1 MLRRG
6 KHLIAKIP
14 KQVRVDIIIMESN
27 MSIKKKLFI
36 LILTATVSSSFFAQI
51 KQQADTKIEAIS
63 SINWITKEFVTNIS
77 LDTIKADIQ
86 MPSGKKVASTYIK
99 SKMLPLI
106 QPPLLSLFENSEN
119 DLSESV
125 INEDLTLDQVY
136 SFIMGGHKTPDIFSK
151 DLKYLNT
158 TNTTNIN
165 DIGKLLVR
173 HNYAYNPQKPIE
185 SVPSR
190 VFTGIIIDA
199 RGAFPVHGE
208 YVKSEVYA
216 CFFPQIWDDQMNSI
230 YEKNIVNPKTVTER
244 GLVSYHYSDE
254 ISNYEDRVGSD
265 PLYIKATQVYGRN
278 RTDPIIK
285 RKDALKI
292 LTVPENIKLLQEG
305 KVVILLDKD
314 NLIYDISVPEKT
326 PSYYV
331 KYNTVKQYIYQ
342 NKIPGVTV
350 ADTSLGFMFDVNLR
364 FYPDSPE
371 LLPDEKGRIE
381 LIATKLKEILEDE
394 GYSILIE
401 GHTADVGKPVGQLN
415 LSIERTRTVMSAL
428 IAEGI
433 DEKIFTYKGFGGTMP
448 VADNATEA
456 GRAQNRRVRIIARPR
471 ATYIQRDWN

>member
-1 MLRRG
+1 MFKKQLAAG
-6 KHLIAKIP
+6 ALVALFTIIP
-14 KQVRVDIIIMESN
+14 
-27 MSIKKKLFI
+27 L
-36 LILTATVSSSFFAQI
+36 FAQTS
-51 KQQADTKIEAIS
+51 QQYDTKIEAVS

-77 LDTIKADIQ
+77 LDANKANIQ
-86 MPSGKKVASTYIK
+86 MPSGKKVASAYIK
-99 SKMLPLI
+99 SQMLPLI

-119 DLSESV
+119 DLSEAV
-125 INEDLTLDQVY
+125 INDDLTLDQVY
-136 SFIMGGHKTPDIFSK
+136 NFIMSGHKTPDVFSK

-158 TNTTNIN
+158 TNTTNVN

-173 HNYAYNPQKPIE
+173 HNYAYNPQKPIDY
-185 SVPSR
+185 VPSR

-199 RGAFPVHGE
+199 RGAYPVHGE

-230 YEKNIVNPKTVTER
+230 FEKNIVDPSVVTSR
-244 GLVSYHYSDE
+244 GVVSYHYSDDTTL
-254 ISNYEDRVGSD
+254 YEDRVGSD
-265 PLYIKATQVYGRN
+265 PLYIKASQVYGRN

-285 RKDALKI
+285 RRDALKI

-305 KVVILLDKD
+305 RVVILLDKE

-331 KYNTVKQYIYQ
+331 KYNTIKQYIFS
-342 NKIPGVTV
+342 NPIPDVTIS
-350 ADTSLGFMFDVNLR
+350 DTAIGLMFDVNLR

-371 LLPDEKGRIE
+371 LLPEEKGRIE
-381 LIATKLKEILEDE
+381 LIAEKLKEILKDE

-428 IAEGI
+428 VNEGL
-433 DEKIFTYKGFGGTMP
+433 DEKLFTYKGFGGTMP
-448 VADNATEA
+448 IADNDTEE

>member
-1 MLRRG
+1 
-6 KHLIAKIP
+6 
-14 KQVRVDIIIMESN
+14 
-27 MSIKKKLFI
+27 MSIKSKFCLLFLVI
-36 LILTATVSSSFFAQI
+36 SLSAVFAESA
-51 KQQADTKIEAIS
+51 QQYDTKIEAIS

-77 LDTIKADIQ
+77 LDAKKADIQ
-86 MPSGKKVASTYIK
+86 MPSGKKVASAYIK
-99 SKMLPLI
+99 SQMLPLI

-119 DLSESV
+119 DLSEAV
-125 INEDLTLDQVY
+125 INEDLSLDQVY
-136 SFIMGGHKTPDIFSK
+136 NFIMGGHKTPDVFSK
-151 DLKYLNT
+151 DLNYLKT
-158 TNTTNIN
+158 TNTTNVN

-173 HNYAYNPQKPIE
+173 HNYAYNPQKPIDY
-185 SVPSR
+185 VPSR

-199 RGAFPVHGE
+199 RGAYPVHGE

-216 CFFPQIWDDQMNSI
+216 CFFPEIWDDQMNSI
-230 YEKNIVNPKTVTER
+230 YEKNIVNPVTVTTK
-244 GLVSYHYSDE
+244 GLVGYHYSDD
-254 ISNYEDRVGSD
+254 ISNYEDRVGAD
-265 PLYIKATQVYGRN
+265 PLYIKASEVYGRN

-285 RKDALKI
+285 RRDALKI

-305 KVVILLDKD
+305 RVVILLDKD

-326 PSYYV
+326 PAYYV
-331 KYNTVKQYIYQ
+331 KYNAVKQYIYE

-350 ADTSLGFMFDVNLR
+350 SDSAIGLMFDVNLR

-371 LLPDEKGRIE
+371 LLPEEKGRIE
-381 LIATKLKEILEDE
+381 LIAEKLKEILQDE

-428 IAEGI
+428 VDEGL

-448 VADNATEA
+448 VADNSTEE

>member
-1 MLRRG
+1 
-6 KHLIAKIP
+6 
-14 KQVRVDIIIMESN
+14 
-27 MSIKKKLFI
+27 MSIKKKLCSLVLSAT
-36 LILTATVSSSFFAQI
+36 LISALFAQTT
-51 KQQADTKIEAIS
+51 QQYDTKIEAVS

-77 LDTIKADIQ
+77 LDAKKADIQ
-86 MPSGKKVASTYIK
+86 MPSGKKVASAYIK

-119 DLSESV
+119 DLSEAV
-125 INEDLTLDQVY
+125 INDDLSLDQVY
-136 SFIMGGHKTPDIFSK
+136 AFIMGGHKTPDVFSK
-151 DLKYLNT
+151 DLNYLNT
-158 TNTTNIN
+158 TNTTNVI

-190 VFTGIIIDA
+190 AFTGIIIDA

-208 YVKSEVYA
+208 YVKSEVFA

-230 YEKNIVNPKTVTER
+230 LEKNIVDPTVVTGR
-244 GLVSYHYSDE
+244 GLVGYHYSDDT
-254 ISNYEDRVGSD
+254 SLYEDRVGSD
-265 PLYIKATQVYGRN
+265 PLYIKASQVYGRN

-285 RKDALKI
+285 RRDALKI
-292 LTVPENIKLLQEG
+292 LTIPENIKLLQEG

-326 PSYYV
+326 PAYYV
-331 KYNTVKQYIYQ
+331 KYDTVKQYFYE

-350 ADTSLGFMFDVNLR
+350 SDTATGLMFDVNLR

-381 LIATKLKEILEDE
+381 LIAEKLKEILKDE

-428 IAEGI
+428 ISEGI

-448 VADNATEA
+448 IADNDTEA

>member
-1 MLRRG
+1 
-6 KHLIAKIP
+6 
-14 KQVRVDIIIMESN
+14 
-27 MSIKKKLFI
+27 MSLKKKLFI
-36 LILTATVSSSFFAQI
+36 LIILCSITPLFAQTA
-51 KQQADTKIEAIS
+51 QNYDTKIEAIS

-77 LDTIKADIQ
+77 LDANKANIQ

-119 DLSESV
+119 DLSEAV

-136 SFIMGGHKTPDIFSK
+136 TFIMSGHKTPDVFSK

-158 TNTTNIN
+158 TNTTIVN

-173 HNYAYNPQKPIE
+173 HNYPFNPQKPID

-190 VFTGIIIDA
+190 AFSGIIIDA

-230 YEKNIVNPKTVTER
+230 YEKNIVDPKIVTEK
-244 GLVSYHYSDE
+244 GLVGYHYSDD
-254 ISNYEDRVGSD
+254 ISLYEDRVGSD
-265 PLYIKATQVYGRN
+265 PLYIKASQVYGRN

-285 RKDALKI
+285 RRDALKL

-314 NLIYDISVPEKT
+314 NLIYDISVPEKA

-331 KYNTVKQYIYQ
+331 KYQALKQYFYE
-342 NKIPGVTV
+342 NKIPGVTFS
-350 ADTSLGFMFDVNLR
+350 DSSIGFMFDVNLR

-371 LLPDEKGRIE
+371 LLPEEKGRIQA
-381 LIATKLKEILEDE
+381 IADKLKEILEDE

-401 GHTADVGKPVGQLN
+401 GHTADVHKPVGQLN
-415 LSIERTRTVMSAL
+415 LSIERAETVRSAL
-428 IAEGI
+428 IKEGL
-433 DEKIFTYKGFGGTMP
+433 DEKIITYKGFGGTMP
-448 VADNATEA
+448 VADNSTET

>member
-1 MLRRG
+1 MG
-6 KHLIAKIP
+6 YA
-14 KQVRVDIIIMESN
+14 
-27 MSIKKKLFI
+27 MSIKKKLLI
-36 LILTATVSSSFFAQI
+36 LILVTTAFSSVFAQTS
-51 KQQADTKIEAIS
+51 QQYDTKIEAIS

-77 LDTIKADIQ
+77 LDAKKADIQ

-99 SKMLPLI
+99 SKMLPLV

-119 DLSESV
+119 DLSEAV
-125 INEDLTLDQVY
+125 IKEDITLDQVY
-136 SFIMGGHKTPDIFSK
+136 NFIMSGHKTPDVFSK
-151 DLKYLNT
+151 DLNYLKT
-158 TNTTNIN
+158 TNTTNVN

-190 VFTGIIIDA
+190 AFSGIIIDA

-216 CFFPQIWDDQMNSI
+216 CFFPEIWDDQMNRI
-230 YEKNIVNPKTVTER
+230 YEKNIVSPATVTSK
-244 GLVSYHYSDE
+244 GLVSYHYSDD
-254 ISNYEDRVGSD
+254 ISYYEDRVGTD
-265 PLYIKATQVYGRN
+265 PLYIKASQVYGRN
-278 RTDPIIK
+278 RTDPVIK
-285 RKDALKI
+285 HKDALKI
-292 LTVPENIKLLQEG
+292 LTLPENVKLLQEG
-305 KVVILLDKD
+305 KVVILLDKK

-331 KYNTVKQYIYQ
+331 KYDTIKQYFYE

-350 ADTSLGFMFDVNLR
+350 SDTSLGFMFDVNLR

-371 LLPDEKGRIE
+371 LLPAEKGRIE
-381 LIATKLKEILEDE
+381 LIADRLKEILQDE
-394 GYSILIE
+394 GYTILIE

-428 IAEGI
+428 IGEGL
-433 DEKIFTYKGFGGTMP
+433 DEKIFTYKGYGGTMP
-448 VADNATEA
+448 VADNETEA

>member
-1 MLRRG
+1 
-6 KHLIAKIP
+6 
-14 KQVRVDIIIMESN
+14 
-27 MSIKKKLFI
+27 MSLKKKLFI
-36 LILTATVSSSFFAQI
+36 LIISCSIIPLFAQTA
-51 KQQADTKIEAIS
+51 QNYDTKIEAIS

-77 LDTIKADIQ
+77 LDANKANIQ

-119 DLSESV
+119 DLSEAV

-136 SFIMGGHKTPDIFSK
+136 TFIMGGHKTPDVFSK

-158 TNTTNIN
+158 TNTTNVN

-173 HNYAYNPQKPIE
+173 HNYPFNPQKPID

-190 VFTGIIIDA
+190 AFSGIIIDA

-230 YEKNIVNPKTVTER
+230 YEKNIVDPKIVTEK
-244 GLVSYHYSDE
+244 GLVGYHYSDDT
-254 ISNYEDRVGSD
+254 SLYEDRVGSD
-265 PLYIKATQVYGRN
+265 PLYIKASQVYGRN

-285 RKDALKI
+285 RRDALKL

-314 NLIYDISVPEKT
+314 NLIYDISVPEKA

-331 KYNTVKQYIYQ
+331 KYQALKQYFYE
-342 NKIPGVTV
+342 NKIPGVTFS
-350 ADTSLGFMFDVNLR
+350 DSSIGFMFDVNLR

-371 LLPDEKGRIE
+371 LLPEEKGRIQA
-381 LIATKLKEILEDE
+381 IADKLKEILEDE

-401 GHTADVGKPVGQLN
+401 GHTADVHKPVGQLN
-415 LSIERTRTVMSAL
+415 LSIERAETVRSAL
-428 IAEGI
+428 IKEGL
-433 DEKIFTYKGFGGTMP
+433 DEKIITYKGFGGTMP
-448 VADNATEA
+448 VADNSTET

>member
-1 MLRRG
+1 
-6 KHLIAKIP
+6 
-14 KQVRVDIIIMESN
+14 
-27 MSIKKKLFI
+27 MSKSYTALAGA
-36 LILTATVSSSFFAQI
+36 LILSVFPLFAQAS
-51 KQQADTKIEAIS
+51 QNYDTKIEAIS
-63 SINWITKEFVTNIS
+63 SVNWITKEFVTNIS
-77 LDTIKADIQ
+77 LDTKKANIQ

-119 DLSESV
+119 DLSEAV
-125 INEDLTLDQVY
+125 INEDLSLDQVY
-136 SFIMGGHKTPDIFSK
+136 RFIMAGHKTPDVFSK

-190 VFTGIIIDA
+190 AFTGIIIDA

-208 YVKSEVYA
+208 YVKSEVYP
-216 CFFPQIWDDQMNSI
+216 CFFPEIWDDQMNSI
-230 YEKNIVNPKTVTER
+230 YEKNIVDPATVTSK
-244 GLVSYHYSDE
+244 GLAGYHYSDDTAA
-254 ISNYEDRVGSD
+254 YEDRVGSD
-265 PLYIKATQVYGRN
+265 PLYIKASQVYGRN

-285 RKDALKI
+285 HRDALKI

-305 KVVILLDKD
+305 KVVILLDKN

-331 KYNTVKQYIYQ
+331 KYDTVKQYFYE
-342 NKIPGVTV
+342 NKIPGVTFS
-350 ADTSLGFMFDVNLR
+350 DTSIGFMFDVNLR

-371 LLPDEKGRIE
+371 LLPEEKGRIE
-381 LIATKLKEILEDE
+381 LIADKLKEILEDE

-415 LSIERTRTVMSAL
+415 LSIERTRTVMTAL
-428 IAEGI
+428 INEGL

-448 VADNATEA
+448 VADNATEE

>member
-1 MLRRG
+1 
-6 KHLIAKIP
+6 
-14 KQVRVDIIIMESN
+14 
-27 MSIKKKLFI
+27 MSIKSKFCLLFLVI
-36 LILTATVSSSFFAQI
+36 SLSAVFAESA
-51 KQQADTKIEAIS
+51 QQYDTKIEAIS

-77 LDTIKADIQ
+77 LDAKKADIQ
-86 MPSGKKVASTYIK
+86 MPSGKKVASAYIK
-99 SKMLPLI
+99 SQMLPLI

-119 DLSESV
+119 DLSEAV
-125 INEDLTLDQVY
+125 INKDLSLDQVY
-136 SFIMGGHKTPDIFSK
+136 SFIMGGHKTPDVFSK
-151 DLKYLNT
+151 DLNYLKT
-158 TNTTNIN
+158 TNTTNVN

-173 HNYAYNPQKPIE
+173 HNYAYNPQKPIDY
-185 SVPSR
+185 VPSR

-199 RGAFPVHGE
+199 RGAYPVHGE

-216 CFFPQIWDDQMNSI
+216 CFFPEIWDDQMNSI
-230 YEKNIVNPKTVTER
+230 YEKNIVNPVTVTTK
-244 GLVSYHYSDE
+244 GLVGYHYSDD
-254 ISNYEDRVGSD
+254 ISNYEDRVGAD
-265 PLYIKATQVYGRN
+265 PLYIKASEVYGRN

-285 RKDALKI
+285 RRDALKI

-305 KVVILLDKD
+305 RVVILLDKD

-326 PSYYV
+326 PAYYV
-331 KYNTVKQYIYQ
+331 KYNAVKQYIYE

-350 ADTSLGFMFDVNLR
+350 SDSAIGLMFDVNLR

-371 LLPDEKGRIE
+371 LLPEEKGRIE
-381 LIATKLKEILEDE
+381 LIAEKLKEILQDE

-428 IAEGI
+428 VDEGL

-448 VADNATEA
+448 VADNSTEE